1 MPANAGWLLS
11 RIGNPT
17 RTDTDRSVG
26 AIVRRLPDWI
36 GDRADVVYD
45 VGGNVGMFAQAMVTR
60 WPRLELV
67 SFEPQP
73 ECAEQNEARAAGR
86 WQVVRTP
93 LGSRDEELDFLA
105 NIGDSLA
112 SSFRHPGPVR
122 GRDFGVVDQLER
134 RRVRVRVLDELVAE
148 DRRPCFV
155 KVDVEGFELEVLQGA
170 ARTLDR
176 AVAVL
181 VEVQNDPECF
191 EGSPS
196 VLEVVEWLDLHHRA
210 FRLARILDVLCA
222 PKTGRP
228 LQWDGLFLPAS
239 PPEGAS

>member
-1 MPANAGWLLS
+1 LLS
-11 RIGNPT
+11 RVDSPAKP
-17 RTDTDRSVG
+17 DTGRRVD

-36 GDRADVVYD
+36 GDRAEVVYD
-45 VGGNVGMFAQAMVTR
+45 AGGNVGMFAQAMVTR

-73 ECAEQNEARAAGR
+73 ECAAQNEARAAGR

-105 NIGDSLA
+105 NIGDSSA

-122 GRDFGVVDQLER
+122 GRDFGVVDRLER
-134 RRVRVRVLDELVAE
+134 RRVRVRLLDELVAE

-181 VEVQNDPECF
+181 VEVQNDPGCF

-196 VLEVVEWLDLHHRA
+196 VSELVEWLDTHRRA

-222 PKTGRP
+222 PETGRP
-228 LQWDGLFLPAS
+228 LQWDGLFRPSSPAAAPS
-239 PPEGAS
+239 

>member
-1 MPANAGWLLS
+1 MSANAGWLLS
-11 RIGNPT
+11 RVGG
-17 RTDTDRSVG
+17 RTKTDSDRRVD

-45 VGGNVGMFAQAMVTR
+45 VGGNVGLFAQAMVTR

-86 WQVVRTP
+86 WQVMGTP
-93 LGSRDEELDFLA
+93 LGSRDEELDFFA
-105 NIGDSLA
+105 NVGDSEV
-112 SSFRHPGPVR
+112 SSSRQPGPVR
-122 GRDFGVVDQLER
+122 RDFGVVDELER
-134 RRVRVRVLDELVAE
+134 RRVRVRLLDELVAE

-155 KVDVEGFELEVLQGA
+155 KVDVEGFELEVLRGA
-170 ARTLDR
+170 AKTLDR

-196 VLEVVEWLDLHHRA
+196 VLEVVEWLDLHRRV
-210 FRLARILDVLCA
+210 FRPARILDVLCA
-222 PKTGRP
+222 PKRGGPCSGTVFSCLR
-228 LQWDGLFLPAS
+228 LHWK
-239 PPEGAS
+239 GAS